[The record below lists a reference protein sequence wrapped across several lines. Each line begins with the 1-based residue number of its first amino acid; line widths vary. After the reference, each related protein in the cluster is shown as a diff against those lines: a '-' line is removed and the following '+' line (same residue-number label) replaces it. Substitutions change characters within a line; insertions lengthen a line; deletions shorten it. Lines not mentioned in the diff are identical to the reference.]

1 MVLDGSRKCLFP
13 DSFREP
19 GGWWS
24 RESCCPALEFFT
36 PLYPLYLGFWKREA
50 ALRATKPWQGHAMN
64 ARQEKSSRR
73 IFQGRRPS
81 DYEHPIL
88 LAVFEGFP
96 CPLADE
102 GRLESWELWLRAAR
116 STSGSW
122 WNMKLCAA
130 APDGEAPGTAYRK
143 ANYWLGWHSVVRRF
157 PRRSSD
163 HGKLRDGRP
172 ELYGAL
178 CETLFG
184 TIAAN
189 MGAIAG
195 GVRMRDLRPPQGQF
209 GYRLPLRVR
218 HRDGAV
224 SNAPEGL
231 RTASIPGESAQADP
245 DADLL

>member
-1 MVLDGSRKCLFP
+1 MK
-13 DSFREP
+13 
-19 GGWWS
+19 
-24 RESCCPALEFFT
+24 
-36 PLYPLYLGFWKREA
+36 
-50 ALRATKPWQGHAMN
+50 
-64 ARQEKSSRR
+64 ARQKTSSRR

-81 DYEHPIL
+81 EHEHPML

-102 GRLESWELWLRAAR
+102 VGLETWQLWLRAAR

-122 WNMKLCAA
+122 WNLKLCAA
-130 APDGEAPGTAYRK
+130 APDSEAQGTAYLK
-143 ANYWLGWHSVVRRF
+143 ANYWLGWHSVVQRF

-172 ELYGAL
+172 ELYRAL

-189 MGAIAG
+189 IGAIAG
-195 GVRMRDLRPPQGQF
+195 GVQLRDLRPPQGLF
-209 GYRLPLRVR
+209 GYGLPLRVR
-218 HRDGAV
+218 HRDKGV

-231 RTASIPGESAQADP
+231 RTSLTPGESAQPDP
-245 DADLL
+245 DAGLL